1 MPLMKK
7 IKVFGITAF
16 LIAGLLVTSSVFPQE
31 IRFGIFADPVIGWFS
46 SDTRETSNEG
56 ARPGFNFG
64 ITFNRYFAKNYSF
77 SSGISILNAGGRLVT
92 SDTITMYFNNFNT
105 EVPAGKSVV
114 YKIQYINVPLGLKFE
129 SNQIG
134 YVTFFSDVGLDPKV
148 VIGGK
153 VDIPSASVEG
163 ETAIKELNRMNL
175 GYHIA
180 AGISYSLG
188 GTTEIV
194 LGLGFEQNFIDI
206 TRDILPQ
213 PQDKIS
219 HNLLKFRLG
228 INF

>member
-1 MPLMKK
+1 MKYFTFK
-7 IKVFGITAF
+7 RVQAFIIT
-16 LIAGLLVTSSVFPQE
+16 GLLITSSLSSQE

-46 SDTRETSNEG
+46 SDTRETANDG

-77 SSGISILNAGGRLVT
+77 SSGISILNAGGRLIS
-92 SDTITMYFNNFNT
+92 SDTLTMYFNNFNT
-105 EVPAGKSVV
+105 LIPSGKPVV

-134 YVTFFSDVGLDPKV
+134 YVTFFTDVGLDPKV

-153 VDIPSASVEG
+153 VDIPSVALKG
-163 ETAIKELNRMNL
+163 ETAMKELNRLNL
-175 GYHIA
+175 GYHIT

-194 LGLGFEQNFIDI
+194 AGLGFEQCFMDI
-206 TRDILPQ
+206 TKDLLQQ

-219 HNLLKFRLG
+219 HNFLKFRVGL
-228 INF
+228 NF